1 MVPKPSMAN
10 FGRDVNNHRGNKTL
24 RVAAEE
30 ADVSPATLMRVESG
44 RVPDVAT
51 FGKLCKWMGKDPN
64 RYLGLEDETAAEPK
78 MQTISA
84 HLKMNRETQ
93 EATVLAIARMIY
105 HAADRQRASD
115 TLDGT

>member
-1 MVPKPSMAN
+1 MVPKPSLAN
-10 FGRDVNNHRGNKTL
+10 FGRDVHNHRGNKTL
-24 RVAAEE
+24 RVAAKE

-64 RYLGLEDETAAEPK
+64 TYLGFGDGAAGGRI
-78 MQTISA
+78 QTISA
-84 HLKMNRETQ
+84 HLKMNQ
-93 EATVLAIARMIY
+93 LPQDATVQAIARMIY

-115 TLDGT
+115 TVDGA